1 MWKTN
6 GLLYT
11 TSGLDA
17 SVQHHLS
24 IENLITG
31 KQLVIDYAIVTSIR
45 PAKTYAISSALV
57 RANV

>member
-11 TSGLDA
+11 ASGLDA
-17 SVQHHLS
+17 SVQHRLS
-24 IENLITG
+24 IENLVTG

-45 PAKTYAISSALV
+45 PAKTYAISSVL
-57 RANV
+57 